1 MISIKEVSGFI
12 LNEIPYGDTSKIVNI
27 FTESGVIGCIA
38 KGAKS
43 LKSNLRVNTT
53 KFTYGKFII
62 NEKRDKLSLLTEASV
77 VDELV
82 NIKNDLLLISYLS
95 YIVELTNQVIKQTD
109 DYETLYK
116 LFINIVLKL
125 NNKLNPKVLIN
136 IYELKILDYLGVG
149 INFNSCN
156 ICGSTKNIVTINGDI
171 GGYVC
176 SNCYTNEIIYDE
188 KTIKMLRMY
197 YLIDV
202 STISDLKISDN
213 VINNIDRFIN
223 LYYDRY
229 TGLYLTS
236 KKFLDSISDLYE
248 KNDT

>member
-1 MISIKEVSGFI
+1 MIKIKEVEGFI
-12 LNEIPYGDTSKIVNI
+12 LSEVSYGDTSKIVNI
-27 FTESGVIGCIA
+27 FTKDGVIGCIA

-53 KFTYGKFII
+53 RFTYGKFVI
-62 NEKRDKLSLLTEASV
+62 NGKRDKLSLLTEASSI
-77 VDELV
+77 DELV

-95 YIVELTNQVIKQTD
+95 YVVELTNQVIKQTD
-109 DYETLYK
+109 DFEKLYD
-116 LFINIVLKL
+116 LFINVVLKL
-125 NNKLNPKVLIN
+125 NNKLNPKVITN
-136 IYELKILDYLGVG
+136 IYELKVLDYLGVG

-156 ICGSTKNIVTINGDI
+156 LCGSTKNIVTINGDV
-171 GGYVC
+171 GGYIC
-176 SNCYTNEIIYDE
+176 SDCYTNEVIYDN

-202 STISDLKISDN
+202 STISDLKISDS

-229 TGLYLTS
+229 TGLYLSS
-236 KKFLDSISDLYE
+236 KKFL
-248 KNDT
+248 NDIDKMY